1 MSADRDS
8 SFSTQQLMRT
18 LAMLSDKRLV
28 IIGGGNMGEAIL
40 KGLIE
45 AQLIKPQQITV
56 TDIIEARL
64 GYLRDTYMVQAL
76 TDNVKA
82 AAPADLI
89 ILAVKPQDITQT
101 IQGMASVVDDQKVV
115 ISIAA
120 GVSTAKIESAFG
132 RPVRV
137 VRVMPNT
144 PALVLAGA
152 AGLCVG
158 SHATP
163 VDLEVARVLFDALG
177 RTVVVAEYLMDA
189 VTGLSGSGPA
199 YIFVLIEALADGG
212 VKMGLSREA
221 ALTLAAQTVYGSA
234 KLLLETGLHPGELK
248 DRVTS
253 PAGTTIAGL
262 HALEERAFRGAVI
275 DAVERATLRSREL
288 GQ

>member
-1 MSADRDS
+1 
-8 SFSTQQLMRT
+8 MRT
-18 LAMLSDKRLV
+18 LAMLHDKRLV
-28 IIGGGNMGEAIL
+28 LVGGGNMGEAIL
-40 KGLIE
+40 KGLIA

-56 TDIIEARL
+56 TDLVEARL
-64 GYLRDTYMVQAL
+64 AYLRETYAVRTLSENAQA
-76 TDNVKA
+76 VG
-82 AAPADLI
+82 PADLI
-89 ILAVKPQDITQT
+89 ILAVKPQDIAPT
-101 IQGMASVVDDQKVV
+101 IAGIAPVVDDQKVV

-120 GVSTAKIESAFG
+120 GVPVAKIEAAFAK
-132 RPVRV
+132 PVRV

-152 AGLCVG
+152 AGLCAG
-158 SHATP
+158 SHARSE
-163 VDLEVARVLFDALG
+163 DLEVARALFDALG
-177 RTVVVAEYLMDA
+177 KTVVVSESLMDA

-212 VKMGLSREA
+212 VKMGLSRDA

-262 HALEERAFRGAVI
+262 HALEEGAFRGTVI
-275 DAVERATLRSREL
+275 EAVERATLRSREL
-288 GQ
+288 GR

>member
-1 MSADRDS
+1 MLNDK
-8 SFSTQQLMRT
+8 QLV
-18 LAMLSDKRLV
+18 L
-28 IIGGGNMGEAIL
+28 IGGGNMGEAIL
-40 KGLIE
+40 KGLIA
-45 AQLIKPQQITV
+45 AQLVKPPQVTV
-56 TDIIEARL
+56 TDVIEARL
-64 GYLRDTYMVQAL
+64 AYLRETYTVRAL
-76 TDNVKA
+76 ADNVKA
-82 AAPADLI
+82 VAQADLI
-89 ILAVKPQDITQT
+89 VLAVKPQDIVPT
-101 IQGMASVVDDQKVV
+101 IEGIASAVHDDQVL

-132 RPVRV
+132 KPVRV

-152 AGLCVG
+152 AGLCAG
-158 SHATP
+158 SHARP
-163 VDLEVARVLFDALG
+163 ADLDIARILFDALG
-177 RTVVVAEYLMDA
+177 RTVVVSEYLMDA

-212 VKMGLSREA
+212 VKMGLTREA

-262 HALEERAFRGAVI
+262 QALEEHAFRGAVI
-275 DAVERATLRSREL
+275 GAVERATLRSREL
-288 GQ
+288 GR

>member
-1 MSADRDS
+1 
-8 SFSTQQLMRT
+8 
-18 LAMLSDKRLV
+18 MLSDKRLV
-28 IIGGGNMGEAIL
+28 LIGGGNMGEAIL
-40 KGLIE
+40 KGLMV
-45 AQLIKPQQITV
+45 AQLVKPQQVTV
-56 TDIIEARL
+56 TDVIEARL
-64 GYLRDTYMVQAL
+64 TYLRETYAVQAL
-76 TDNVKA
+76 IDNAKA
-82 AAPADLI
+82 VGQADLI
-89 ILAVKPQDITQT
+89 ILAVKPQDIVPTVEGIAPAVHDHQLL
-101 IQGMASVVDDQKVV
+101 

-120 GVSTAKIESAFG
+120 GVPTAKIEGAFG
-132 RPVRV
+132 KAVRV

-152 AGLCVG
+152 AGLCAG
-158 SHATP
+158 THATP
-163 VDLEVARVLFDALG
+163 ADLDVARVLFDALG
-177 RTVVVAEYLMDA
+177 RTVVVSEYLMDA

-212 VKMGLSREA
+212 VKMGLTREA

-262 HALEERAFRGAVI
+262 AALEAHAFRGAII

-288 GQ
+288 GL

>member
-1 MSADRDS
+1 MLQDR
-8 SFSTQQLMRT
+8 
-18 LAMLSDKRLV
+18 RLV

-40 KGLIE
+40 KGLIA
-45 AQLIKPQQITV
+45 AQLMKPQQVAV

-64 GYLRDTYMVQAL
+64 AYLRETYAVQAL
-76 TDNVKA
+76 TDNAEAV
-82 AAPADLI
+82 APADLI
-89 ILAVKPQDITQT
+89 IVAVKPQDIVQT
-101 IQGMASVVDDQKVV
+101 IQGIAPAVDDHKVL

-120 GVSTAKIESAFG
+120 GVPTAKIESAFG
-132 RPVRV
+132 KPVRV

-152 AGLCVG
+152 AGLCAG

-163 VDLEVARVLFDALG
+163 ADLDVARVLFEALG
-177 RTVVVAEYLMDA
+177 RTVMVSEYLMDA

-199 YIFVLIEALADGG
+199 YVFVLIEALADGG
-212 VKMGLSREA
+212 VKMGLTREA

-262 HALEERAFRGAVI
+262 HALETHAFRGAVI

-288 GQ
+288 GR

>member
-1 MSADRDS
+1 
-8 SFSTQQLMRT
+8 
-18 LAMLSDKRLV
+18 MLSDKRLV

-40 KGLIE
+40 KGLIA

-64 GYLRDTYMVQAL
+64 GYLRDTYTVHAL

-82 AAPADLI
+82 VASADLI

-101 IQGMASVVDDQKVV
+101 IQGIAPVVDDQMVV

-120 GVSTAKIESAFG
+120 GVPTAKIESAFG
-132 RPVRV
+132 KPVRV

-212 VKMGLSREA
+212 VKMGLTREA

-262 HALEERAFRGAVI
+262 HALEDRAFRGAVI

-288 GQ
+288 GR